1 MGFASSAGK
10 LIKYKL
16 SLAVT
21 LSAVAGYFLFPGRT
35 ESHILLL
42 VGGVFCLAGGS
53 AALNQVQESKRDALM
68 SRTRGRP
75 IPSGKI
81 RSSHALMI
89 ALALCAAGSLILRE
103 SGTLPVLLGL
113 LTLLLY
119 NGLYTWLKTRSSF
132 AVLPGGLVGAIP
144 PVIGWTAAGGPL
156 LHPSILFVA
165 TLMFLWQ
172 LPHFWLLIIRYGKEY
187 EAAGFS
193 TLRSSLDDNQ
203 IKRLVFWWM
212 TVSLVFLL
220 TAPLF
225 GIDLRTWLFITIAVC
240 NLVFIGFFYLILFR
254 ATSEKM
260 LRLVFLLTNVFL
272 TIILLA
278 LILNSVIK

>member
-1 MGFASSAGK
+1 MGFASSVCK

-21 LSAVAGYFLFPGRT
+21 LSAVAGYFLFPART
-35 ESHILLL
+35 GSNILLL
-42 VGGVFCLAGGS
+42 VGGVFFLAGGS

-68 SRTRGRP
+68 SRTSGRP
-75 IPSGKI
+75 IPSGNI

-89 ALALCAAGSLILRE
+89 AIALCAAGSLILRE
-103 SGTLPVLLGL
+103 SGTVPVLLGL

-144 PVIGWTAAGGPL
+144 PVIGWTAAGGPI

-193 TLRSSLDDNQ
+193 TLKGSLDDNQ

-225 GIDLRTWLFITIAVC
+225 GINLQTWLFISIAVC

-260 LRLVFLLTNVFL
+260 LRLVFVLTNVFL